1 MVRGPNL
8 GGMPKAIVVRRMW
21 REHME
26 HMDKMRSLVFDM
38 MSHPDATDEKIAQV
52 RQCCIDTTKRH
63 KELRKLMIEK
73 GFEV

>member
-1 MVRGPNL
+1 MARGPNL
-8 GGMPKAIVVRRMW
+8 GGMSKAIVVRRKW
-21 REHME
+21 REHQGNMGR
-26 HMDKMRSLVFDM
+26 MRSLVFEM
-38 MSHPDATDEKIAQV
+38 LSHPDITNEQIAQV